1 MVAKMLKYKVV
12 TFFIFFV
19 FLYSCSKDQEK
30 VVLVKEKNQKQ
41 EMISNYEEGMNL
53 IEIGD
58 YFSASKKFLEAE
70 ILLPQSQWASKSV
83 LMASYSYYM
92 QSYYSLAIEN
102 LKRYLDTYPNDK
114 NKAYAH
120 YLLAMCYYETIEGEK
135 KDLAPL
141 ILSKNELN
149 FIIENYPET
158 DYAYDARFK
167 IDLINDILAAKE
179 VYIGRHYIK
188 KKKWIPALNRFKN
201 VLQDYETT
209 VYVEE
214 AIHRLVEIYYIL
226 GMENE
231 SLKYAS
237 LLGYNYNSSEWYK
250 QSYKILNKKSFSLN
264 FFIKIHAL
272 GLLSLSSM
280 SKNTVYLV

>member
-1 MVAKMLKYKVV
+1 MRKFKFILII
-12 TFFIFFV
+12 FSLIFFN
-19 FLYSCSKDQEK
+19 SCSKKTDDIKLIKETDQK
-30 VVLVKEKNQKQ
+30 I
-41 EMISNYEEGMNL
+41 EMISAYEKGMGL

-58 YFSASKKFLEAE
+58 YFAASKKFLEAE
-70 ILLPQSQWASKSV
+70 ILFPQSQWAPKSV

-102 LKRYLDTYPNDK
+102 IKRYFKTYPNDK

-120 YLLAMCYYETIEGEK
+120 YLLAIVYYETIEGEK

-141 ILSKNELN
+141 LLSKKEFN
-149 FIIENYPET
+149 FVIKNFPNS
-158 DYAYDARFK
+158 DYAYDAKFK

-201 VLQDYETT
+201 VLKEYETT
-209 VYVEE
+209 VHVEE
-214 AIHRLVEIYYIL
+214 AIHRLVEIYYKL
-226 GMENE
+226 GMEEE

-237 LLGYNYNSSEWYK
+237 LLGYNYNSGELYK
-250 QSYKILNKKSFSLN
+250 ETYKIFNIN
-264 FFIKIHAL
+264 
-272 GLLSLSSM
+272 
-280 SKNTVYLV
+280 Y

>member
-1 MVAKMLKYKVV
+1 MVAKMIKYKVV

-58 YFSASKKFLEAE
+58 YFLASKKFLEAE

-135 KDLAPL
+135 RDLAPL

-237 LLGYNYNSSEWYK
+237 LLGYNYNSSEWYEET
-250 QSYKILNKKSFSLN
+250 YKIFNKKYEKPILKNKNENSKILGKIKSL
-264 FFIKIHAL
+264 F
-272 GLLSLSSM
+272 
-280 SKNTVYLV
+280 

>member
-1 MVAKMLKYKVV
+1 MTVKILKYKI
-12 TFFIFFV
+12 TIFFIFFI

-30 VVLVKEKNQKQ
+30 TVLVKEKNQKQ
-41 EMISNYEEGMNL
+41 EMISNYEEGMNS

-58 YFSASKKFLEAE
+58 YFLASKKFLEAE
-70 ILLPQSQWASKSV
+70 ILFPQSQWAPKSV

-92 QSYYSLAIEN
+92 QDYYSLAIEN
-102 LKRYLDTYPNDK
+102 LKRYFKTYPNDK

-135 KDLAPL
+135 RDLAPL

-149 FIIENYPET
+149 FIIENYPKS

-179 VYIGRHYIK
+179 VYLGRHYIK

-201 VLQDYETT
+201 VLEQYETT
-209 VYVEE
+209 IHVEE
-214 AIHRLVEIYYIL
+214 ALHRLVEIYHFL
-226 GMENE
+226 GMEDE

-237 LLGYNYNSSEWYK
+237 LLGYNYNSSEWYEET
-250 QSYKILNKKSFSLN
+250 YKIFNKKYEKLIPKNKKESSKILGKIKSL
-264 FFIKIHAL
+264 F
-272 GLLSLSSM
+272 
-280 SKNTVYLV
+280 